1 MVELE
6 DPVELHDR
14 RFQCL
19 TAPNARLVQLYTGCG
34 WAEGPVWFA
43 EHGLLLWSDVPG
55 QRLMRYIEGI
65 GAGVL
70 RERTNFINGNT
81 RDREGRLVSCEH
93 GGRRVIR
100 TEPDGSLTVLADR
113 YDGRRLNSPNDV
125 VVKSDG
131 SIWFTDPDYGILSDY
146 EGHRA
151 EREQS
156 GCHVYR
162 IDPATGVVLKVADGF
177 SRPNGIAFSP
187 DETTLYVSDTGCS
200 HDPDGPHH
208 IVAFDVDGAGQLSG
222 RRIFHVIADGVSD
235 GFRIDS
241 LGNVWTSSRGGV
253 LCLAPAGEVIGRI
266 RVPEIVSNLAFGGPR
281 RTRLYIT
288 ATRSLYAIEVG
299 VTGAGR
305 P

>member
-1 MVELE
+1 MSNID
-6 DPVELHDR
+6 DPVEIHDR

-19 TAPNARLVQLYTGCG
+19 TAPNARLVQLHTGSG
-34 WAEGPVWFA
+34 WTEGPVWFA
-43 EHGLLLWSDVPG
+43 EHGLLIWSDVPG
-55 QRLMRYIEGI
+55 QRLMRYIEGV

-70 RERTNFINGNT
+70 REHTDFINGNT
-81 RDREGRLVSCEH
+81 RDRQGRLVSCEH

-113 YDGRRLNSPNDV
+113 YDGRRFNSPADV

-131 SIWFTDPDYGILSDY
+131 SIWFTDPGYGILSDY
-146 EGHRA
+146 EGYRA
-151 EREQS
+151 ECEQS

-162 IDPATGVVLKVADGF
+162 IDPVTGEIVKVADDF
-177 SRPNGIAFSP
+177 SRPNGLAFSP
-187 DETTLYVSDTGCS
+187 DEAILYISDTGLS

-208 IVAFDVDGAGQLSG
+208 IVAFDVDEGGRLSG
-222 RRIFHVIADGVSD
+222 RRVVHVIDDGVSD
-235 GFRIDS
+235 GFRVDS
-241 LGNVWTSSRGGV
+241 LGNIWTSSRGGV
-253 LCLAPAGEVIGRI
+253 ICLTPSGEPIGRI
-266 RVPEIVSNLAFGGPR
+266 RVPEIVSNVAFGGPR
-281 RTRLYIT
+281 RTRLFIT